1 MIIRIS
7 SRVFSNGFE
16 ITTPAEILSAKK
28 SHSSFREMHIFNASG
43 TQIARLGQEQESFF
57 RTVYNI
63 IISGGG
69 FYQFGRDK
77 SSSRIWSCR
86 GDGKL
91 YQVSEGSR
99 RRFDIVNETEKVA
112 EYSKALFANDYAI
125 TVINEAETKLVICIV
140 IALSLSEHQWTD
152 ILA

>member
-1 MIIRIS
+1 MFS
-7 SRVFSNGFE
+7 SGFD
-16 ITTPAEILSAKK
+16 ITTPAEVLSAKK
-28 SHSSFREMHIFNASG
+28 SLSSSGEMHIFNASG

-69 FYQFGRDK
+69 FYQFGREK
-77 SSSRIWSCR
+77 GSSRIWFCR
-86 GDGKL
+86 GEERL

-99 RRFDIVNETEKVA
+99 RRFEIADETEKIA
-112 EYSKALFANDYAI
+112 EYSKALFANDYAV
-125 TVINEAETKLVICIV
+125 TVINEVELKLVICIV